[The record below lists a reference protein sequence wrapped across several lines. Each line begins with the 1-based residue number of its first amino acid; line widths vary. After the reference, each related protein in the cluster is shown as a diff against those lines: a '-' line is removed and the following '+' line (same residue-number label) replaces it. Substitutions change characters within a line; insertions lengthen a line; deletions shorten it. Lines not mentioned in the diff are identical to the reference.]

1 MLISIENGLKQ
12 FGDRMVLQGINLT
25 VEDNDRIGLIG
36 VNGSGKTTLIKLL
49 LGIEELTDGEISRRS
64 GLTIGYLAQN
74 NGLEAGNT
82 IREEMRSVFS
92 DLLALEQ
99 ELREME
105 QRMAASQDEHDA
117 LASEYAEKL
126 AQFEARDGYLIDVKI
141 NTVLQ
146 GMGFADRSDNTV
158 VSVLSGGEKTRL
170 AIAKLLLEEPQLLVL
185 DEPTNHLDFQTLLW
199 LEEYLQKYK
208 YALLIV
214 SHDRYFLDKLVTS
227 VCEIDRTRLTRYKG
241 NYTKF
246 TQLREEQRARQMKEY
261 EAQQKEIAE
270 LEDYVARNLVR
281 ASTTKMA
288 QSRRTRLEK
297 MERIERPNA
306 DPKAA
311 HFRFTY
317 DREPF
322 KDLLYAD
329 NLSLQVGEPPKVICR
344 GINLD
349 IKRGD
354 KVAFIG
360 QNGIGKT
367 TLLRTL
373 QGLQKPASGS
383 FRWCDHVKISYYDQ
397 ELKTLNPDKLVI
409 DELWDRFRFLKE
421 VEVRSLL
428 ASVLLT
434 GDNVYKKVGVISG
447 GERAKLMF
455 AIMSLER
462 GNVLVLDEPTN
473 HLDMATR
480 EVLEEALAAY
490 EGSIIMVSHD
500 RYFLNRVATRIVEMF
515 EDHVDAYEGNYDAYL
530 ARKTFLEQRAL
541 AARPVVQQV
550 QQKAPE
556 KQSAGNYRTKEQKQE
571 DARRRQQVRSLEKE
585 LEELETQIGEL
596 EQSLNDPEIYAQY
609 EKMQE
614 ITDELNG
621 ARERYDQVF
630 DEWSSLAE

>member
-1 MLISIENGLKQ
+1 MLISIENGVKQ
-12 FGDRMVLQGINLT
+12 YGDRLILQDINLT
-25 VEDNDRIGLIG
+25 IEDNDRIGLIG

-49 LGIEELTDGEISRRS
+49 LGIEELTQGELSRRS
-64 GLTIGYLAQN
+64 GLTVGYLAQN

-92 DLLALEQ
+92 DLLALES
-99 ELREME
+99 ELRQME
-105 QRMAASQDEHDA
+105 QRMASSQDEHDA
-117 LASEYAEKL
+117 LAAAYAEKL
-126 AQFEARDGYLIDVKI
+126 ARFEACDGYLIDVKI

-146 GMGFADRSDNTV
+146 GMGFADRSDNTL

-199 LEEYLQKYK
+199 LEDYLQKYK

-227 VCEIDRTRLTRYKG
+227 VCEIDRTRMTRYKG

-246 TQLREEQRARQMKEY
+246 TQLREEQRVRRQKEY
-261 EAQQKEIAE
+261 DAQQKEIAE
-270 LEDYVARNLVR
+270 LEDYIARNLTR

-288 QSRRTRLEK
+288 QSRRNCLER
-297 MERIERPNA
+297 MERIEKPNA

-311 HFRFTY
+311 HFRFSF
-317 DREPF
+317 DRDPF
-322 KDLLYAD
+322 KDLLYAE
-329 NLSLQVGEPPKVICR
+329 NLALQVGDPPKTICR

-349 IKRGD
+349 IKRGE

-373 QGLQKPASGS
+373 QGLQKPAAGR

-397 ELKTLNPDKLVI
+397 ELKTLHPDKLVI

-421 VEVRSLL
+421 GEVRSLL
-428 ASVLLT
+428 GSVLLT

-455 AIMSLER
+455 AIMSMER

-490 EGSIIMVSHD
+490 EGSLIMVSHD

-515 EDHVDAYEGNYDAYL
+515 EDHVDSYEGNYDAYL
-530 ARKTFLEQRAL
+530 ERKSYLEQRAL
-541 AARPVVQQV
+541 AARPAAQAEQP
-550 QQKAPE
+550 KEPE
-556 KQSAGNYRTKEQKQE
+556 KQSAGNYRTREQKQE
-571 DARRRQQVRSLEKE
+571 DARRRQQLRTLENELAALEVR
-585 LEELETQIGEL
+585 IGEL

-621 ARERYDQVF
+621 ARERYDQLF
-630 DEWSSLAE
+630 DEWSALAE

>member
-1 MLISIENGLKQ
+1 MLLSVENGVKQ
-12 FGDRMVLQGINLT
+12 FGDRLVLQDINLT
-25 VEDNDRIGLIG
+25 IEDHDRIGLIG

-49 LGIEELTDGEISRRS
+49 LGIEELTEGEVSRKN

-92 DLLALEQ
+92 DLLLLEQ
-99 ELREME
+99 ELRELE
-105 QRMAASQDEHDA
+105 QKMASSQEAHDA
-117 LASEYAEKL
+117 LAAEYAEKM

-146 GMGFADRSDNTV
+146 GMGFAERSDNTV
-158 VSVLSGGEKTRL
+158 VNVLSGGEKTRL

-199 LEEYLQKYK
+199 LEDYLQKYK

-227 VCEIDRTRLTRYKG
+227 VCEVDRTHVTRYKG

-246 TQLREEQRARQMKEY
+246 TQLRAEQRARQLKEY

-288 QSRRTRLEK
+288 QSRRTRLER
-297 MERIERPNA
+297 MERIEKPTT
-306 DPKAA
+306 DPRAA

-322 KDLLYAD
+322 KDLLYAEK
-329 NLSLQVGEPPKVICR
+329 LALQVGDPPKVICR
-344 GINLD
+344 GIDLD
-349 IKRGD
+349 VKRGD

-373 QGLQKPASGS
+373 QKLQKPASGS
-383 FRWCDHVKISYYDQ
+383 FHWCDHVKISYYDQ
-397 ELKTLNPDKLVI
+397 ELQTLNPDKLVI

-428 ASVLLT
+428 GSVLLT

-455 AIMSLER
+455 AIMSLEK

-515 EDHVDAYEGNYDAYL
+515 DDHVDSYEGNYDAYL
-530 ARKTFLEQRAL
+530 ERKAFLEQRAL
-541 AARPVVQQV
+541 AGRVAAQPVQNKPV
-550 QQKAPE
+550 E
-556 KQSAGNYRTKEQKQE
+556 KQLAGNYRTKEQKQE
-571 DARRRQQVRSLEKE
+571 DARRRQQIRALENELGE
-585 LEELETQIGEL
+585 LEEKISAL

-614 ITDELNG
+614 ITTSLNET
-621 ARERYDQVF
+621 RERYDQLF